1 MTIRAPHTVQKRAQ
15 VVLHRGN
22 AEGDKMLVEASCGG
36 DTNLFTALLLETDRV
51 CFQTMEALKVK
62 ERVEEEMLADAIN
75 GGQF

>member
-1 MTIRAPHTVQKRAQ
+1 
-15 VVLHRGN
+15 
-22 AEGDKMLVEASCGG
+22 MLVEASCGG